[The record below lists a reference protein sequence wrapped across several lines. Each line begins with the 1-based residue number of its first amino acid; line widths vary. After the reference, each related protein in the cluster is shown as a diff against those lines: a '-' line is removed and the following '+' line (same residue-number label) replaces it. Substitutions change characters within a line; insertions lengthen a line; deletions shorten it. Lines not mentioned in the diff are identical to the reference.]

1 MKKVFII
8 MIAVIGFAFSANAT
22 TASCRVINST
32 VPNATVVAH
41 IVGVE
46 DGWVL
51 VSFSSDENVKT
62 VNVQFTVERRVGG
75 TVHNVR
81 GSGGIPPN
89 QTVILRVRWPHSGEP
104 TGLTIN
110 SARCSN

>member
-1 MKKVFII
+1 

-32 VPNATVVAH
+32 VPDATVVGH

-51 VSFSSDENVKT
+51 VSFSSDENVRT
-62 VNVQFTVERRVGG
+62 VNVQFTVYADRAYRGNAG
-75 TVHNVR
+75 CTVR

-89 QTVILRVRWPHSGEP
+89 QTVILRARWTCRVEP
-104 TGLTIN
+104 AQLSIN
-110 SARCSN
+110 SARCN